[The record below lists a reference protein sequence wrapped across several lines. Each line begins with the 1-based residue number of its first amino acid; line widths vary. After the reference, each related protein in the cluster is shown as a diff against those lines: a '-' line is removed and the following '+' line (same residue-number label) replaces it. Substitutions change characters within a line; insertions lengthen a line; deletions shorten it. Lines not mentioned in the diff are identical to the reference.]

1 MGRFKLIKKRECW
14 KATWLGQLLKLIILL
29 SFILIYAITA
39 VGFLS
44 PEDPVTSNTLIVEG
58 FLPDYALVEAM
69 HIFEQ
74 GRYQRMI
81 ITGKKRP
88 KGAPLDQYAND
99 GEYSAA
105 TLARLGFSM
114 DRVQVVAEPNNI
126 IKDRTY
132 ESALAVKKWAKEN
145 NLSLKTINL
154 VSLGCHSRRSRL
166 MFEEAFGDST
176 DVGIIAIRNQSFN
189 PKRWWRSS
197 HGFREV
203 TKESLAWIYARF
215 FFYP

>member
-1 MGRFKLIKKRECW
+1 MGRFAVIKKRECW
-14 KATWLGQLLKLIILL
+14 KATWFGQLLKLIILL
-29 SFILIYAITA
+29 SFILIYAFRT

-44 PEDPVTSNTLIVEG
+44 PNAPVTSNTLIVEG

-74 GRYQRMI
+74 GGYQRMI

-105 TLARLGFSM
+105 TLARLGYSM
-114 DRVQVVAEPNNI
+114 DRVQVVAEPYDI
-126 IKDRTY
+126 TKDRTY
-132 ESALAVKKWAKEN
+132 ESALAIQEWAKEN
-145 NLSLKTINL
+145 NLSFKTINL

-166 MFEEAFGDST
+166 MFEKAFGDST
-176 DVGIIAIRNQSFN
+176 EVGIIAIRNQGFN
-189 PKRWWRSS
+189 PKRWWSS
-197 HGFREV
+197 SIGFREV
-203 TKESLAWIYARF
+203 NKESLAWIYARF